1 MSDKANEPHGSW
13 AMQTLTSCAAL
24 TPPVTEITVSEW
36 EKGATPIPSTQLLN
50 LTKLFRCSADYL
62 LGLTDE
68 RTPMTVVEA
77 KRIRDVFCQDC
88 TLDYLLESDS
98 PAKPTI

>member
-1 MSDKANEPHGSW
+1 METLIESERKRKGLSQAELGS
-13 AMQTLTSCAAL
+13 AL
-24 TPPVTEITVSEW
+24 NPPVPERTVCEW
-36 EKGATPIPSTQLLN
+36 EKRVTPIPSAQLLN

-68 RTPMTVVEA
+68 RIST
-77 KRIRDVFCQDC
+77 
-88 TLDYLLESDS
+88 LLESDS

>member
-1 MSDKANEPHGSW
+1 ME
-13 AMQTLTSCAAL
+13 TLIESERERKGLSQAELGAVL
-24 TPPVTEITVSEW
+24 DPPVPERTVCEW
-36 EKGATPIPSTQLLN
+36 EKGVTPITATQLLN

-68 RTPMTVVEA
+68 RTPMALET
-77 KRIRDVFCQDC
+77 FCQDC

>member
-1 MSDKANEPHGSW
+1 ME
-13 AMQTLTSCAAL
+13 TLIESERERKGLSRIELGAAL
-24 TPPVTEITVSEW
+24 TLPVTEITVSEW
-36 EKGATPIPSTQLLN
+36 EKGTTPIPSTQLLN

-68 RTPMTVVEA
+68 RTYT
-77 KRIRDVFCQDC
+77 
-88 TLDYLLESDS
+88 LLESDS

>member
-1 MSDKANEPHGSW
+1 ME
-13 AMQTLTSCAAL
+13 TLIESERERKGLSRIELTAAL
-24 TPPVTEITVSEW
+24 TPAVNERTVCEW
-36 EKGATPIPSTQLLN
+36 EKGATPIPSNQLLN

-68 RTPMTVVEA
+68 RTPMT
-77 KRIRDVFCQDC
+77 
-88 TLDYLLESDS
+88 LGSDS

>member
-1 MSDKANEPHGSW
+1 ME
-13 AMQTLTSCAAL
+13 TLIESERERKCLSRIELGAAL
-24 TPPVTEITVSEW
+24 TPSVTEITVSEW
-36 EKGATPIPSTQLLN
+36 EKGATPIPATELLN

-68 RTPMTVVEA
+68 RTYT
-77 KRIRDVFCQDC
+77 
-88 TLDYLLESDS
+88 LLESDS